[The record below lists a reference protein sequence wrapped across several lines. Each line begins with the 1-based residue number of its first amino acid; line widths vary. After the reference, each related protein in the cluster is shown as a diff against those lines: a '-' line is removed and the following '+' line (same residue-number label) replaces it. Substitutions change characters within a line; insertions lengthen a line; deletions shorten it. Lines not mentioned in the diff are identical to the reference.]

1 MDTRPIPQAKSV
13 EPERERLA
21 DSVSLS
27 ELVEQVSG
35 FLRRQYPIFV
45 FVIACSIAFGLLYLF
60 TTPARY
66 TAHAMLLIDSS
77 KARALQQTQQ
87 PAALGDIPID
97 TAQVETQVEI
107 LKSESIG
114 LSVIKDQRLTED
126 PEFVG
131 TGGGL
136 FGAIL
141 RLTSNLFGAEL
152 SNSSQP
158 RSELQLSR
166 SALGVFLRQR
176 TVTRVAR
183 TYVLDIGYTSL
194 SPGRAAGIANA
205 IADAYIVDQLES
217 KYQTTRRASAWLQ
230 DRLTELR
237 TQALA
242 ADRAVLE
249 FKEKNNIV
257 TVDTGSGGNKLLGEQ
272 QLAEATTQLTAA
284 RGATGEAQARL
295 DRITE
300 VMKHDVADAA
310 VADSL
315 HNEVINRL
323 RNNYLDLSAREA
335 IWSARYGSTHLA
347 AVNLRTQMDQLRRSI
362 NDELGRIAESY
373 KSDYEIAK
381 ARQEALEKSFA
392 DLISNSQVIN
402 RDRLGLRQL
411 ESSAQV
417 YHTIY
422 DNFLQRYMEAIQQQS
437 FPITEARVISTAAP
451 PSGKSSPITF
461 SVLALAVV
469 LGVILSSAAAVLREA
484 VDRVFRTT
492 RQVEEI
498 LRTNCLAVL
507 PALKGPASAA
517 PASGG
522 GRGSKVRS
530 ETTETGKRLFAAS
543 HRAFL
548 RQVVDEPLSS
558 FAEAF
563 RSIKVAVDISG
574 AIREN
579 KVIGVTS
586 TLPKEGKSTVACNL
600 AELAAHAGKRVI
612 LVDADLRNP
621 TLTRSLGSGAEVGL
635 LQVLAGK
642 VGLDAAVYTDEG
654 TGLAMLPAVI
664 ESRLAHTNEILAS
677 EAFKKLIDQLRQA
690 YDYIIVDLPPLAP
703 VVDVRA
709 TTGIIDSYVYVI
721 EWGRTRMNIV
731 QHQLAGAPELYE
743 RLLGVVLN
751 KANVRVLERYEYYY
765 GRYYYKRY
773 YARYGYAD

>member
-1 MDTRPIPQAKSV
+1 MDTRPISPARSA
-13 EPERERLA
+13 EPEREVLA
-21 DSVSLS
+21 ESVYIS
-27 ELVEQVSG
+27 ELVEQLTG

-45 FVIACSIAFGLLYLF
+45 FVIACTLALGLLYLF

-66 TAHAMLLIDSS
+66 SAHAMLLIDSS

-97 TAQVETQVEI
+97 TAQVETQVEV

-114 LSVIKDQRLTED
+114 LSVIKDKRLTED
-126 PEFVG
+126 LEFVG
-131 TGGGL
+131 AGGGL
-136 FGAIL
+136 LGATFDLIS
-141 RLTSNLFGAEL
+141 RLFGPAYSGSSVPKSEFEL
-152 SNSSQP
+152 S
-158 RSELQLSR
+158 RKALS
-166 SALGVFLRQR
+166 AFQRQR
-176 TVTRVAR
+176 TITRVGR
-183 TYVLDIGYTSL
+183 TYVLDIGFTSL
-194 SPGRAAGIANA
+194 SAGNAASIANA

-249 FKEKNNIV
+249 YKEKNNIV
-257 TVDTGSGGNKLLGEQ
+257 TVETGGKDGGTKLLGEQ
-272 QLAEATTQLTAA
+272 QLAEATTQLTTS
-284 RGATGEAQARL
+284 RGATEEARARL

-300 VMKHDVADAA
+300 VMKHDIADAA

-315 HNEVINRL
+315 HSEVINRL
-323 RNNYLDLSAREA
+323 RNQYLDLSARQA

-347 AVNLRTQMDQLRRSI
+347 AVNLRTQMDQVRHSI

-381 ARQEALEKSFA
+381 SRQEAFEKSFA
-392 DLISNSQVIN
+392 TLVSGSQTIN

-437 FPITEARVISTAAP
+437 FPITEARVISAAAP
-451 PSGKSSPITF
+451 PTGRSSPVTF
-461 SVLALAVV
+461 LVLALAGG
-469 LGVILSSAAAVLREA
+469 LGIILSFGVAVLREA

-492 RQVEEI
+492 RQVEET

-507 PALKGPASAA
+507 PTLKSSALAA
-517 PASGG
+517 PNSIRNTQAQ
-522 GRGSKVRS
+522 S
-530 ETTETGKRLFAAS
+530 ESTDARMRVFAS

-563 RSIKVAVDISG
+563 RSIKVAVDING
-574 AIREN
+574 AIRDN
-579 KVIGVTS
+579 KIIGVTS

-621 TLTRSLGSGAEVGL
+621 TLTRSLGSGASVGL
-635 LQVLAGK
+635 LEILAGK
-642 VGLDAAVYTDEG
+642 VDLDAAVYTDDV

-677 EAFKKLIDQLRQA
+677 EAFRKLLDRLRQS
-690 YDYIIVDLPPLAP
+690 YDYVILDLPPLAP

-709 TTGIIDSYVYVI
+709 ITGIIDSFVYVI
-721 EWGRTRMNIV
+721 EWGRTRINIV

-743 RLLGVVLN
+743 RMLGVVLN

-773 YARYGYAD
+773 YARYGYAE